1 MSVIG
6 FILDLKKLKLEK
18 SINELLKVGLAIFA
32 AFITYKVITG
42 IVSFVKEES
51 FSSRVLNEASRIKD
65 SKDTAIIEY
74 FYQQDK
80 ENTCKTLILYLDTYK
95 GAENTNIIRLEIIP
109 KFCLDNNEGKN
120 VTTQ

>member
-18 SINELLKVGLAIFA
+18 SINELLKVGFTIAA
-32 AFITYKVITG
+32 AFVTYKAIAG

-51 FSSRVLNEASRIKD
+51 FSSRILNEVSRIKD

-95 GAENTNIIRLEIIP
+95 GAENVDIIRLEVFP
-109 KFCLDNNEGKN
+109 KFCLDNNEEKHE
-120 VTTQ
+120 

>member
-18 SINELLKVGLAIFA
+18 SINELLKVGFTIAA
-32 AFITYKVITG
+32 AFVTYKAIVG

-51 FSSRVLNEASRIKD
+51 FSSRMLNEVSRIKD

-74 FYQQDK
+74 LYQQDK
-80 ENTCKTLILYLDTYK
+80 ENTCETLILYPDIYK
-95 GAENTNIIRLEIIP
+95 GAENADIIRLEVFP
-109 KFCLDNNEGKN
+109 KFCLDNKKEKDETN
-120 VTTQ
+120 

>member
-18 SINELLKVGLAIFA
+18 LINELLKVGFTIAA
-32 AFITYKVITG
+32 AFVTYKAIAG

-80 ENTCKTLILYLDTYK
+80 ENTCKTLILYLDIYK
-95 GAENTNIIRLEIIP
+95 GVENVDIIRLEVFP
-109 KFCLDNNEGKN
+109 KYCSDNTKEIK
-120 VTTQ
+120 

>member
-18 SINELLKVGLAIFA
+18 SINELLKVGLTIFA

-95 GAENTNIIRLEIIP
+95 GAENVDIIRLEVFP
-109 KFCLDNNEGKN
+109 KFCLDNKKEKDETN
-120 VTTQ
+120 